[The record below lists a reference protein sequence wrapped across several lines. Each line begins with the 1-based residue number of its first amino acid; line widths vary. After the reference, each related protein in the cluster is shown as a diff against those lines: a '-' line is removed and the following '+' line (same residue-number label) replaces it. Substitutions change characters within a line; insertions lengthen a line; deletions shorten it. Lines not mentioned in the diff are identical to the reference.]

1 MNENSAVGPKLSIN
15 VNSLERVASVAVGA
29 LLALDGLKNRN
40 KLSIVKAAA
49 GGYLLFRGASGHCNL
64 YSLAGKHH
72 MPDPV
77 KNINIR
83 TTLFVNR
90 PSKEVYNFWRNL
102 SNLPLFMQHI
112 KSIQNIDQT
121 RSKWKASLPGNLGS
135 IKWKAEIVK
144 DEPGR
149 LLGWNSLP
157 GSMVENAGK
166 VEFRPTENGGTELRV
181 VITYRAPLGIV
192 GAGIAR
198 LLTPAFEKIVEE
210 DIQSFKSYIETG
222 VRPETKNRAKTI
234 L

>member
-1 MNENSAVGPKLSIN
+1 MNENAAVGPKLSVN
-15 VNSLERVASVAVGA
+15 VNSWERVASVAVGA
-29 LLALDGLKNRN
+29 LLAIDGLRN
-40 KLSIVKAAA
+40 KNKSGLIKAAA
-49 GGYLLFRGASGHCNL
+49 GGYLMFRGASGHCPV
-64 YSLAGKHH
+64 YSVAGKHH
-72 MPDPV
+72 LPDPA

-83 TTLFVNR
+83 TTLYVNR

-112 KSIQNIDQT
+112 KSIKNIDET
-121 RSKWKASLPGNLGS
+121 RSKWKASLPGHLGS

-149 LLGWNSLP
+149 LIGWNSLP

-166 VEFRPTENGGTELRV
+166 VEFRQTDNGGTELRV
-181 VITYRAPLGIV
+181 VITYRAPLGVI
-192 GAGIAR
+192 GAGIAK
-198 LLTPAFEKIVEE
+198 LFTPTFEKMIEN

-222 VRPETKNRAKTI
+222 VRPETKNLSKAI